1 MPLSLKDL
9 SFEVDPPRVPEVAP
23 VTTFEYPCLKDVRE
37 KIDAFA
43 GALDIGIRATVNV
56 PHGIAAVG
64 DAGQIE
70 VFAASG
76 AIRGRNTDRLSRYD
90 DERREWRDVEKVD
103 GPDGLDFVLGAES
116 SRAVTSLGLRMLAKA
131 GIERQSDPR
140 IVLERWAHLDE
151 KGDEVDAGP
160 GRATLAMTYSVGE
173 VPLLGAGAKTNLHF
187 DPGDGRPE
195 LARFFHVLRPVR
207 EAGEVRTTPIDA
219 ALPSLLAERWVSRD
233 LREGEAHVS
242 VTGATFGMLAAPAH
256 LVQHHALPVLAVE
269 GIVRGDLDGLDEI
282 HFARYLPLYD
292 EKDAAERGF
301 APFVEVAPGQLTPR
315 SRPSRKDAA

>member
-9 SFEVDPPRVPEVAP
+9 TFEVDPPRVPDVAP

-37 KIDAFA
+37 RIDVFA
-43 GALDIGIRATVNV
+43 GALDIGIRATVSV
-56 PHGIAAVG
+56 PHGILAAG

-76 AIRGRNTDRLSRYD
+76 AIRGRNTERLSRYD
-90 DERREWRDVEKVD
+90 DERREWRDVEKID
-103 GPDGLDFVLGAES
+103 GPDGVDFALGVDS
-116 SRAVTSLGLRMLAKA
+116 SRAVTSFGLRILDKA

-140 IVLERWAHLDE
+140 IVVERWARLDE
-151 KGDEVDAGP
+151 KGDEIEAGP
-160 GRATLAMTYSVGE
+160 GRATLAMTYAVGD

-195 LARFFHVLRPVR
+195 LARFFHVRRPVR
-207 EAGEVRTTPIDA
+207 EAGEIRTTAVDD
-219 ALPSLLAERWVSRD
+219 ALPLLLAERWVSRD

-242 VTGATFGMLAAPAH
+242 VTGATFGLLAAPAH

-269 GIVRGDLDGLDEI
+269 GVVRGDLDGLEEI
-282 HFARYLPLYD
+282 HFGRYLPLYD

-301 APFVEVAPGQLTPR
+301 APFVEVGPGQLTPR
-315 SRPSRKDAA
+315 ARPSRKDAA